1 MKGIVLAGGSSRY
14 LGKCSE
20 LDELYDISLCGDDM
34 RVVQY
39 MKMVVPEYVS
49 KHSKYE
55 TIDEEI
61 GNVK

>member
-39 MKMVVPEYVS
+39 MKMIVPEYVS

-55 TIDEEI
+55 TIDEEM
-61 GNVK
+61 GNV